1 MASQR
6 APKDGSAGRA
16 YGAAKGGLLAPSDIR
31 VRAQFQRRGDSAACH
46 GGRSFSLAEERLRS
60 GDGGDASPRA
70 CRSIPL
76 AQALRT
82 QRLIA
87 FFSDTRGV
95 KPGRFQAN
103 RVQLALRQ
111 ICMQLFA
118 LEPNLE
124 DSVAGAAGFEPANA
138 GTKTHIAPDPAH
150 RKPQISAGSAIL
162 RCSRIGSNK
171 NRDTN
176 RDTRTRSPSLVRR
189 RERLRAFSSKDAE
202 LFPVEVRGFRRIRGR
217 PGLEQLPNADGEQ
230 RRHEHR
236 QHASPP

>member
-1 MASQR
+1 MAGM
-6 APKDGSAGRA
+6 P
-16 YGAAKGGLLAPSDIR
+16 APSLSIDTT
-31 VRAQFQRRGDSAACH
+31 RASAADAATDCVLLITDSEV
-46 GGRSFSLAEERLRS
+46 GRDKNR
-60 GDGGDASPRA
+60 
-70 CRSIPL
+70 
-76 AQALRT
+76 
-82 QRLIA
+82 
-87 FFSDTRGV
+87 DTRGV

-138 GTKTHIAPDPAH
+138 GTKNHIAPDPAH